1 MDIVA
6 LLHCLH
12 PCLTPTTLRHLN
24 LIVHALLCTTGRIT
38 ITGMARWTDTGARI
52 RTLQRFFASSLPWS
66 HIFWLLFLRH
76 HFHSDQ
82 TYILAGDETV
92 VSKAGKKTHGL
103 DRFFSSIMQRPIPSV
118 AFFSFA
124 LVSPTT
130 RRAVPL
136 CIEQVIRTDAEKAA
150 SKAKAKA
157 KAAKHPQLTQ
167 KVGRPKGSKTK
178 PKTDLPLSPELQRI
192 QRLLHDL
199 LSLLGGTVPLT
210 YLALDGHFGTAPA
223 IAMVRGSG
231 LHIISKLRSNAAL
244 YLPYDGPY
252 GGRGPRRRY
261 GEKLDL
267 KAMPGRFLRETR
279 VEDGI
284 ETWIYQVTALQ
295 REVAKPL
302 NVVVLVKTNLKT
314 HNRAY
319 VVLFSSDVTQA
330 FEQEVEYYSLRFQ
343 IEFIFRDAK
352 QHWGVEDFMTVTAT
366 GVRNAANLAVLMVS
380 VSAVLLNEERMKN
393 PTCSVLDLKA
403 RYRGTRYVAETLK
416 LLPEVLDASLITR
429 IVGQVTRLGRIHP
442 TNDARNAA

>member
-6 LLHCLH
+6 LLHCLQ
-12 PCLTPTTLRHLN
+12 PCLTPTTLRHLT
-24 LIVHALLCTTGRIT
+24 LIVHALLCMTGRVT
-38 ITGMARWTDTGARI
+38 ITGMARWTDTGARV
-52 RTLQRFFASSLPWS
+52 RTVQRFFASALPWS
-66 HIFWLLFLRH
+66 HIFWRLFLHH
-76 HFHSDQ
+76 HFHPDQ

-136 CIEQVIRTDAEKAA
+136 CIEQVVRTDAEKAA

-157 KAAKHPQLTQ
+157 AKHPHPTQ

-192 QRLLHDL
+192 QRMLHDL
-199 LSLLGGTVPLT
+199 LLLLRGTVLLT

-223 IAMVRGSG
+223 IEMVRGCG

-252 GGRGPRRRY
+252 QGRGPRRKY

-267 KAMPGRFLRETR
+267 KAVPARFLRESS
-279 VEDGI
+279 VEGGV
-284 ETWIYQVTALQ
+284 ETCIYQVTALQ
-295 REVAKPL
+295 KEVVEAL
-302 NVVVLVKTNLKT
+302 NVVVIVKTNMKT
-314 HNRAY
+314 QKRAH
-319 VVLFSSDVTQA
+319 VVLFSSDVGLG
-330 FEQEVEYYSLRFQ
+330 FEKVIEYYSLRFQ
-343 IEFIFRDAK
+343 IEFVFRDAK
-352 QHWGVEDFMTVTAT
+352 QYWGLEDFMTVTAR
-366 GVRNAANLAVLMVS
+366 GVENAANLALVMVS
-380 VSAVLLNEERMKN
+380 LSAVLLRDGAAGEAG
-393 PTCSVLDLKA
+393 SVLDLKA
-403 RYRGTRYVAETLK
+403 SARGSRYVAETIK
-416 LLPEVLDASLITR
+416 LLPEKPDTGLIAR
-429 IVGQVTRLGRIHP
+429 IVWQVARLGRIHP
-442 TNDARNAA
+442 AKASLNAA